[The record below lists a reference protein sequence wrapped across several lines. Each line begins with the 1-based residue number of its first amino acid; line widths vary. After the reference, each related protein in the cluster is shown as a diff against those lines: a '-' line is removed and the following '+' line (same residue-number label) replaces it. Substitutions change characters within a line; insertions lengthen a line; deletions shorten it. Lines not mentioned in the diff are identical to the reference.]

1 MLLSLATPEPISD
14 APDGR
19 SGVVIVVRRAHFI
32 DAKSIKQI
40 CGELRAPRNWVRKV
54 IRSGATAFTYDRTTQ
69 PRPKIDP

>member
-1 MLLSLATPEPISD
+1 MVETIAKI
-14 APDGR
+14 G
-19 SGVVIVVRRAHFI
+19 RAHFI
-32 DAKSIKQI
+32 DAQSIKQI